1 MLGAA
6 AKVWR
11 ESGAIVQETESTAN
25 THVSPAALASSIV
38 TAQENLLEQ
47 RLSDSQDTSDV
58 DASSPGEMMTLR
70 HGLRSGG
77 WSIATVLLLF
87 TVFEEFDR
95 VAMQVLGPD
104 IQASLGVSDT
114 VLLGLQSFGGVVLVL
129 ATLPFAWL
137 ADRRS
142 RVRVL
147 SAAGAL
153 WMAFAGL
160 TGVVVNTFQM
170 GLARAGSGLGA
181 SARVP
186 IAPSLVADQYPLGV
200 RTRVFAIEAL
210 GRPLGQVLGPLFAG
224 AVVVAAGDDAGDWRV
239 VFLALLIPAGLTIL
253 WSLSLKEPS
262 RGQQEQ
268 IALLGETAIVSQS
281 EPPVLLSAAF
291 QRLKK
296 VRTFY
301 FLVVGIGVLGFALI
315 AVPGAFNLLLE
326 DSYGYN
332 AGKRGWIGAIT
343 WSGALIA
350 IPIAGRIGE
359 KLFRKN
365 PSSALRMMGA
375 CIVLYGV
382 FVTVGLRFHSPAVM
396 IALTTIGFAFQGAAF
411 TQVGP
416 SISAIIPYQMRSQA
430 FAMVGVYIF
439 LMGGFFGGL
448 FAGALSDAHGER
460 TALTAIVPPA
470 AILGGLLIIYGSRY
484 MNRDIA
490 LTRSELRE
498 QQVELA
504 RIAGDPDNVPMLQVR
519 NIDVSYGNLQVLFD
533 VGFDVRR
540 GEVLALLGTN
550 GAGKSTILRAI
561 SGLVMP
567 DRGVVRMNGRTITL
581 VEPQYRAQMG
591 MVHIAGGEAVFS
603 SMTVAENLA
612 LWSRQIPD
620 SAKRQEKLALV
631 YGTFSML
638 DERRDQRA
646 GSLSGGQQQMLALAK
661 AVMLEPQL
669 LCIDELSLG
678 LAPVVVQDI
687 LKIVE
692 RLKDQGITMIIVE
705 QSLNVAMAIADRAV
719 FMERGQ
725 VMFEGP
731 AKDLLERDDLLRAV
745 FLSGEG
751 A

>member
-1 MLGAA
+1 MQAPQE
-6 AKVWR
+6 KT
-11 ESGAIVQETESTAN
+11 ETELSAAN
-25 THVSPAALASSIV
+25 LAGSIFADTGNDRFRSDAGSDEVTDADLAL
-38 TAQENLLEQ
+38 
-47 RLSDSQDTSDV
+47 
-58 DASSPGEMMTLR
+58 PGEPMTLR
-70 HGLRSGG
+70 QGLRNGGSGVA
-77 WSIATVLLLF
+77 IVLFLLTVL
-87 TVFEEFDR
+87 EEFDR

-114 VLLGLQSFGGVVLVL
+114 VLLGLQSLGGVVLVL

-137 ADRRS
+137 ADRQR

-147 SAAGAL
+147 SGASAL
-153 WMAFAGL
+153 WVAFAGL
-160 TGVVVNTFQM
+160 TGAVVNTFQM
-170 GLARAGSGLGA
+170 GLVRAGSGLGA

-186 IAPSLVADQYPLGV
+186 IGPSLVADQYSLAV
-200 RTRVFAIEAL
+200 RSRVFAFEAL

-239 VFLALLIPAGLTIL
+239 VFLALTIPAVLTVL
-253 WSLSLKEPS
+253 WSLSLKEPK

-268 IALLGETAIVSQS
+268 VALLGDKAIVTQA

-296 VRTFY
+296 VQTFY

-326 DSYGYN
+326 DSYGYS

-343 WSGALIA
+343 WSGALIV

-359 KLFRKN
+359 RLFRKS

-375 CIVLYGV
+375 CIVLYGF
-382 FVTVGLRFHSPAVM
+382 FVTIGLRFANPTIM
-396 IALTTIGFAFQGAAF
+396 IALITIGFAFQGAAF

-470 AILGGLLIIYGSRY
+470 ALLGGLLIIYGSRY

-498 QQVELA
+498 QQVELERLA
-504 RIAGDPDNVPMLQVR
+504 ADPESVPMLQVR

-561 SGLVMP
+561 SGLIMP
-567 DRGVVRMNGRTITL
+567 DRGVVRMRGRTITL
-581 VEPQYRAQMG
+581 VEPQYRAAMG

-612 LWSRQIPD
+612 LWSRQLPD
-620 SAKRQEKLALV
+620 SGQRQEKLALV
-631 YGTFSML
+631 YETFSML

-661 AVMLEPQL
+661 AVMLDPQL

-692 RLKDQGITMIIVE
+692 KLKDQGITMIIVE